1 VVSGKSVII
10 IGAGIAGLCTGS
22 YLQMNGY
29 RTRILEMHDKP
40 GGLCTSWQRQGYTI
54 DYCLHWLTASAPG
67 SDMYKMWR
75 EVGALPGQ
83 RIIDHDIFARV
94 EFPDGKAL
102 DISTS
107 LDRLEKSLLEFAPED
122 RVPIRKL
129 VAAARAGRKFQP
141 PMLKAPELY
150 TMWDTM
156 RMVLGMLP
164 HLGFLK
170 WNNISM
176 AEYARQFRNPQLREA
191 LSKLWFPEFPLI
203 FLLMT
208 LAWLD
213 LKTAGYPEGG
223 SLPFARAIEKRYLGL
238 GGDISY
244 RSKVVKV
251 IVESDRAVGVRL
263 EDGTELR
270 ADYVVSAAD
279 GQATIFEML
288 EGKYLN
294 ETIRGYYEK
303 NTLFPPIIYVGLG
316 VNRAFADYPDIA
328 SGNEVPLEPPILAG
342 KLEQKSMHLRVFNF
356 DPTLAP
362 PGKTVLGVTLYAE
375 WDWWSKQD
383 RRSDDYKA
391 EKKHIADQVI
401 AALDRRFPGL
411 AGQVEMVDVAT
422 PLTLQRYTG
431 NWKGSFE
438 GWAPTVKEGGMRLNM
453 KSTLPGL
460 DGFWMVGQWV
470 SPGGGVPSGL
480 MTGRNLA
487 QVLCRRD
494 GKTFQADEA

>member
-1 VVSGKSVII
+1 MAKTVLI
-10 IGAGIAGLCTGS
+10 IGAGMAGLCTGC

-29 RTRILEMHDKP
+29 RTRLLEMHDKP
-40 GGLCTSWQRQGYTI
+40 GGLCTAWQRQGYTI
-54 DYCLHWLTASAPG
+54 DYCLHWLVGSAPG
-67 SDMYKMWR
+67 TDMHRMWR

-83 RIIDHDIFARV
+83 RIIDHDLFARV

-102 DISTS
+102 DIPAN
-107 LDRLEKSLLEFAPED
+107 LDRLEKNLLAFSPVD
-122 RVPIRKL
+122 SVPIRNL
-129 VAAARAGRKFQP
+129 VAAARAGIRFQP

-150 TMWDTM
+150 SAWDNFM
-156 RMVLGMLP
+156 LVLGMLP
-164 HLGFLK
+164 HIGFLK
-170 WNNISM
+170 WNNTSM
-176 AEYARQFRNPQLREA
+176 AEYAKKFHNPQLRQA
-191 LSKLWFPEFPLI
+191 LATLWPADFPLI

-213 LKTAGYPEGG
+213 RKTAGYPEGG

-238 GGDISY
+238 GGEIDY
-244 RSKVVKV
+244 RTKVVK
-251 IVESDRAVGVRL
+251 ILVENGHATGVRL

-270 ADYVVSAAD
+270 SDYVVSAAD
-279 GQATIFEML
+279 GHATIFDML
-288 EGKYLN
+288 EGKYISD
-294 ETIRGYYEK
+294 TIRGYYEK
-303 NTLFPPIIYVGLG
+303 NTLFPPIVYVGLG

-328 SGNEVPLEPPILAG
+328 SGCEVPVEPPIRAG
-342 KLEQKSMHLRVFNF
+342 NREEKAMHLRVFNY

-362 PGKTVLGVTLYAE
+362 AGKTALGVTLGAD
-375 WDWWSKQD
+375 WAWWSQQD
-383 RRSDDYKA
+383 RRSESYKQ
-391 EKKHIADQVI
+391 EKARIASQVV

-411 AGQVEMVDVAT
+411 ASQVEVVDVAT

-438 GWAPTVKEGGMRLNM
+438 GWAPTVEEGGMRLTM

-460 DGFWMVGQWV
+460 DNFWMVGQWV

-487 QVLCRRD
+487 QVLCKRD
-494 GKTFQADEA
+494 GLVFRVSEP